1 MNILLATEYYH
12 GNPRL
17 VRFSVEMA
25 KRGHEVNV
33 VTSYLSPSIAK
44 YRSQISYDYGS
55 FSGVDIFEANPH
67 IDIPDPPYT
76 VTFPLTQVAR
86 LIKQREIQICHT
98 VMAFATT
105 SATVALV
112 SKGLNI
118 PHIHEEPGIGTKTG
132 YFLVDL
138 VAEMYNHAICR
149 FIMRSAKRVVV
160 LSKTQADR
168 PLRLGAN
175 AEKIVVIPSGIDCSL
190 FNPNRPETIER
201 AQKIRDK
208 IGTDDVTV
216 VGYVGRLAPVKGVK
230 YLLLA
235 MKEVQKEFPNTHLLI
250 VGEGF
255 QKAELKRIAQ
265 ESGIS
270 ADFVGWKKNALAYY
284 AAFDVFALPSVQ
296 EGLSHSLLEAMAMKK
311 PAIATSVGGNIDVI
325 RNGKN
330 GFLVPPCNPKLL
342 SLSIKKL
349 ISNTKLR
356 EKMGTLNRK
365 VVETEFS
372 WENTV
377 SKFEDLYRSLLH
389 WGF

>member
-17 VRFSVEMA
+17 VRFSVELA

-33 VTSYLSPSIAK
+33 VTSYLSTSIAK
-44 YRSQISYDYGS
+44 YRSQTSYDYDS
-55 FSGVDIFEANPH
+55 FSGVNIFEANPH
-67 IDIPDPPYT
+67 IDIPNPPYT
-76 VTFPLTQVAR
+76 VTFPFTQVAR
-86 LIKQREIQICHT
+86 LIKRRDIQICHT

-132 YFLVDL
+132 YFAVDL
-138 VAEMYNHAICR
+138 IAATYDLAICR
-149 FIMRSAKRVVV
+149 FIMRSAKKVIV
-160 LSKTQADR
+160 LSKSQADR

-175 AEKIVVIPSGIDCSL
+175 ARKIVVIPSGVDCSL
-190 FNPNRPETIER
+190 FNPNRPEVIKR
-201 AQKIRDK
+201 AQTIRDK
-208 IGTDDVTV
+208 IGRGDATV
-216 VGYVGRLAPVKGVK
+216 VGYVGRLVPVKGVK

-235 MKEVQKEFPNTHLLI
+235 MKEVQQEFPDTHLLI

-255 QKAELKRIAQ
+255 QKAELEGIAQ
-265 ESGIS
+265 TLGIS

-284 AAFDVFALPSVQ
+284 AAFDVFVLPSVQ

-311 PAIATSVGGNIDVI
+311 PVIATSVGGNIDVI

-342 SLSIKKL
+342 SSSIKKL
-349 ISNTKLR
+349 INDSKLR

-365 VVETEFS
+365 VVEKKFS

-389 WGF
+389 